1 MDQNYGYTLYMY
13 NMISCKDVAPLN
25 APRCPKKIMLEL
37 AIVATKDVNFFCGQ
51 MAEVNWISWGIT
63 NKILIFSP

>member
-1 MDQNYGYTLYMY
+1 MNQNYGYTLYML
-13 NMISCKDVAPLN
+13 ISCKDVAPLN
-25 APRCPKKIMLEL
+25 APRCLKKIMLEL
-37 AIVATKDVNFFCGQ
+37 AIVATKDVNFCGQ